1 MHNVRQP
8 IKIPGMQRS
17 KKLRLKREK
26 SRETNIKWQMI
37 ELPLLHLSS
46 YVQEGREKHQYAK
59 QTQKNTKTLVEEM
72 KNTMFE
78 MKNMLQYSY

>member
-46 YVQEGREKHQYAK
+46 YVQEGREKH
-59 QTQKNTKTLVEEM
+59 
-72 KNTMFE
+72 
-78 MKNMLQYSY
+78 